1 MTKLISA
8 AIEVHLDEPAFNLVE
23 LNLQSPDNSGWR
35 RYQIISVVRGERLA
49 EYREDLGAA
58 KDFSADAFR
67 IPGGVWD
74 AFTRRMEVL
83 HSVGELREVAEAVRL
98 GPTVRPEIQPHDLVN
113 EYHDHLD
120 RFVTISKEKG
130 L

>member
-1 MTKLISA
+1 MSKLIGA

-23 LNLQSPDNSGWR
+23 LDLQAPDNSGWR

-49 EYREDLGAA
+49 EYREDLGPA

-74 AFTRRMEVL
+74 AATRRMEVL
-83 HSVGELREVAEAVRL
+83 HSVGELREVAEVVRL
-98 GPTVRPEIQPHDLVN
+98 GPTVRPEIQPRDLVA
-113 EYHDHLD
+113 EYHDHVD
-120 RFVTISKEKG
+120 KFVTAAKEKG

>member
-1 MTKLISA
+1 MSKLISA

-23 LNLQSPDNSGWR
+23 MNLQAPDNSGWH

-58 KDFSADAFR
+58 KDFTADAFR

-74 AFTRRMEVL
+74 AATRRMEVL
-83 HSVGELREVAEAVRL
+83 HSVGELREVAEAIRL
-98 GPTVRPEIQPHDLVN
+98 GPTVRPEITPRDLVS
-113 EYHDHLD
+113 EYHDHVD
-120 RFVTISKEKG
+120 RLVTTAKESG
-130 L
+130 I

>member
-1 MTKLISA
+1 MSKLISA

-23 LNLQSPDNSGWR
+23 MNLQAPDNSGWH
-35 RYQIISVVRGERLA
+35 RYQIISVVRGQRLA

-58 KDFSADAFR
+58 KDFAADAFR

-74 AFTRRMEVL
+74 ASTRRMEVV

-98 GPTVRPEIQPHDLVN
+98 GPTVRPEITPRDLVS
-113 EYHDHLD
+113 EYHDHVD
-120 RFVTISKEKG
+120 RLVTIAKESG
-130 L
+130 I

>member
-74 AFTRRMEVL
+74 ASTRRMEVL
-83 HSVGELREVAEAVRL
+83 HSVGELREVAEFVRL
-98 GPTVRPEIQPHDLVN
+98 GPTVRPEIKPRDLVS
-113 EYHDHLD
+113 EYHDHVDKL
-120 RFVTISKEKG
+120 VTTAKEKG
-130 L
+130 V

>member
-1 MTKLISA
+1 MSKLISA

-23 LNLQSPDNSGWR
+23 VNLQAPDSKGWR
-35 RYQIISVVRGERLA
+35 RYQIISVVRGQRLA

-58 KDFSADAFR
+58 KDFTADVFR

-74 AFTRRMEVL
+74 ASTRRMEVL

-98 GPTVRPEIQPHDLVN
+98 GPTVRPEIQPHDLITG
-113 EYHDHLD
+113 YHDHVDKL
-120 RFVTISKEKG
+120 VTVVKEKG
-130 L
+130 A